1 MAKARA
7 KKVKVSVYLDK
18 QQLEHLERA
27 RGNKSKSEYIANL
40 IEQNYIAQQDILAT
54 KNAIDIVFKLLVR
67 LALKNKLLTQ
77 EDIQD
82 IIKKSIK

>member
-7 KKVKVSVYLDK
+7 KKVKVSAYLDK
-18 QQLEHLERA
+18 ITLERLERS
-27 RGNKSKSEYIANL
+27 RGNKSKSEYIAEL

-77 EDIQD
+77 EDVQD